1 MTEELKKEQNKAD
14 ETARQKSFIE
24 LAKALTDQKSNSLG
38 RPLTYCL
45 TTFGCQMNEKQ
56 SEAVAGIM
64 DEIGYNRQDSE
75 EADVVIFHIGGESF
89 FIQGFFV
96 DDQPA
101 AAGRCQ
107 QLLTIMA
114 DDRSRYR
121 IAFLQEQSRKLAAI
135 LCSRCHEDHKP
146 CSLFS

>member
-64 DEIGYNRQDSE
+64 DEIGYN
-75 EADVVIFHIGGESF
+75 
-89 FIQGFFV
+89 
-96 DDQPA
+96 
-101 AAGRCQ
+101 
-107 QLLTIMA
+107 
-114 DDRSRYR
+114 
-121 IAFLQEQSRKLAAI
+121 
-135 LCSRCHEDHKP
+135 
-146 CSLFS
+146 